1 MLHVR
6 TEPFGCS
13 SAADFTFALAD
24 VEGGTKTS
32 TIQESKSIFNL
43 FSSNVNV
50 EKKKKKKELKAQRNT
65 AEMEHVSLME
75 NTSSERS

>member
-50 EKKKKKKELKAQRNT
+50 EKKKKKKNSRHKEILQKWNT
-65 AEMEHVSLME
+65 LV
-75 NTSSERS
+75 